1 MARRPVVLI
10 VDDEKNILTS
20 TSRML
25 DLEGFEP
32 VVAGGGRIALEK
44 VETHPIEAVLL
55 DVRMPDMDGL
65 QVLDALRKS
74 HPDLPVIV
82 MSGHATVD
90 IAIRAIQSG
99 AHDFIEKP
107 LGTDRLLVTLGNALK
122 FTHLQTEHADLK
134 RRVQKGRVLVGESVS
149 MRRLRDDIEV
159 AAPTRATVLVT
170 GENGTGKELVA
181 RAVHDGSTRARRP
194 FIKVN
199 CAAIPKELIES
210 ELFGHER
217 GAFTGAEKT
226 RKGKFELADGGT
238 ILLDEIG
245 DMRLDVQAKLLRVL
259 QEREVDRV
267 GGARPIPVDV
277 RVIAATNK
285 DLGAEIQDG
294 RFREDLFF
302 RINVIPIRVPPLRE
316 RRDDIPLL
324 VRHFVQLVC
333 EENDRRPMV
342 IDADAMAMLG
352 RHDWPGNVRELRNI
366 CERLVILT
374 RSDRVTTREVQR
386 LLPEFTPRSTSG
398 YERDKPLREMVASAE
413 RTLILAALEDHD
425 GHITNAAV
433 SLGLAR
439 SHLYKKM
446 KALGIR

>member
-285 DLGAEIQDG
+285 DLGAEIQEG

-433 SLGLAR
+433 SLGLER